1 MLGNIV
7 FAGVVMEGREKWV
20 TLYRNSRNSMLLDTL
35 MVVDFYKESL
45 HVSSVGCGKS
55 LVDDI

>member
-20 TLYRNSRNSMLLDTL
+20 TLYRNSMLLDTL